1 MPAPCQYFPFA
12 CGRYE
17 VKAGLHRFN
26 ADFGNGQADGRIF
39 QIDDEFDSYRAAKL
53 AARSESLTRHV
64 LTSNYPGQV
73 ATAAVKFI
81 AQRLETEHPKHFCLL
96 SGDGSLTLDC
106 CLTNE
111 QLVFDKQWQF
121 DVNAGNIQASP
132 PYVSAIDALACQIE
146 EDLAVTCTE
155 GDRHWLAAL
164 HVCFPSHWSPQD
176 KIGRT
181 FAQLHDPVPGMESMN
196 RQESQFV
203 DQMVHAT
210 DGLVRFVWGVQ
221 MGNDLNRH
229 PDIVDAGKSS
239 PTLQSVETEAFVRV
253 ERQTIWG
260 LPDVGAS
267 LFTIRP
273 YLYRVAELRPGLR
286 RMLCSALKSMTQ
298 SSLEYKGLAA
308 YRDTL
313 VEWLNEA

>member
-1 MPAPCQYFPFA
+1 
-12 CGRYE
+12 
-17 VKAGLHRFN
+17 
-26 ADFGNGQADGRIF
+26 
-39 QIDDEFDSYRAAKL
+39 
-53 AARSESLTRHV
+53 
-64 LTSNYPGQV
+64 
-73 ATAAVKFI
+73 
-81 AQRLETEHPKHFCLL
+81 
-96 SGDGSLTLDC
+96 
-106 CLTNE
+106 
-111 QLVFDKQWQF
+111 
-121 DVNAGNIQASP
+121 
-132 PYVSAIDALACQIE
+132 
-146 EDLAVTCTE
+146 
-155 GDRHWLAAL
+155 
-164 HVCFPSHWSPQD
+164 
-176 KIGRT
+176 
-181 FAQLHDPVPGMESMN
+181 MN

-229 PDIVDAGKSS
+229 PDIVDASKSS
-239 PTLQSVETEAFVRV
+239 LTLQSVETEAFVRV

-298 SSLEYKGLAA
+298 SSLEYKGLDA